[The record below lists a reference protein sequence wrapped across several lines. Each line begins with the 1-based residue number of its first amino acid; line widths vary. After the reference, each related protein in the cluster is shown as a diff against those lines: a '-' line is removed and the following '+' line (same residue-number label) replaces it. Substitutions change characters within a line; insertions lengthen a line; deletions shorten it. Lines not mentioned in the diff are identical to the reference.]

1 VPGFYCLHTQGH
13 NKYCRENANRY
24 LDDFSLLCYNNL
36 GKTKFYISQMI
47 KDPLTQSIQDY
58 LKHIFEL
65 NEAGTPASTNDLA
78 ARLGV
83 RPASVTGMM
92 QKLASTEPPLV
103 DYQKHQGVTL
113 TPEGERAALEV
124 LRHHRLLESWLVH
137 SLGYSWD
144 EVHEEACRLEHVISE
159 DFEARMAAALGNPSR
174 DPHGDPIPSAELVIP
189 DDDACP
195 LSSLRP
201 TQQAIIL
208 RVTDEDPALLRYL
221 GERGLIPGARFEIS
235 SYSSFDNNLTI
246 TIDSQPPIVL
256 GLAITSKIFVEVL

>member
-1 VPGFYCLHTQGH
+1 METV
-13 NKYCRENANRY
+13 
-24 LDDFSLLCYNNL
+24 
-36 GKTKFYISQMI
+36 
-47 KDPLTQSIQDY
+47 LTQSTQDY

-65 NEAGTPASTNDLA
+65 TEGGTPASTNDIA

-83 RPASVTGMM
+83 KPASVTGMI

-103 DYQKHQGVTL
+103 EYQKHQGVTL
-113 TPEGERAALEV
+113 TGEGEQAALEV
-124 LRHHRLLESWLVH
+124 LRHHRLLESWLVQ

-159 DFEARMAAALGNPSR
+159 DFEARMAAALGNPER
-174 DPHGDPIPSAELVIP
+174 DPHGAPIPSAELVMP
-189 DDDACP
+189 NDEALP

-201 TQQAIIL
+201 MQKGAVQ
-208 RVTDEDPALLRYL
+208 RVNDEDAALLRYL
-221 GERGLIPGARFEIS
+221 DELGLVPGAQFEVS

-246 TIDSQPPIVL
+246 TVDGHPSTVL